1 MADDI
6 EQATLAPLDA
16 LIAILPQIQKAKER
30 DRLGDALRKA
40 TGAAE
45 RYAWIPERLK
55 DLSIVLDAIG
65 AKEAAGAK
73 KESLRL
79 ELRAALDAVIRLGRL
94 LGGELSIEDLVRVNQ
109 DSMRALPFHIE
120 NIEQKVESL
129 WRASIEQAFG
139 GQAAL
144 GQVLSIIPGIELLG
158 RDLTILSARI
168 GFLTDAKRPARDRVH
183 ERNELVIKVSAMAD
197 RLLEAGVAPSIAAF
211 LVAVAANP
219 VQLSEITDEILA
231 WIREH
236 KALSLFLVS
245 TRRT

>member
-40 TGAAE
+40 TSAAE

-55 DLSIVLDAIG
+55 DLSTLLDATSV
-65 AKEAAGAK
+65 KEAAGAN
-73 KESLRL
+73 KEDLRL
-79 ELRAALDAVIRLGRL
+79 ELGVALDAVIRLGRIL
-94 LGGELSIEDLVRVNQ
+94 AGELSIEDLVRVNQ

-120 NIEQKVESL
+120 KIEQKVETL
-129 WRASIEQAFG
+129 WRESIEQAFG

-144 GQVLSIIPGIELLG
+144 GQVLSTIPGIELLG
-158 RDLTILSARI
+158 RDVTNLSARVA
-168 GFLTDAKRPARDRVH
+168 FLIDAKRPARDRVN
-183 ERNELVIKVSAMAD
+183 ERNELVIKVSAMAN

-211 LVAVAANP
+211 LVAVATNP
-219 VQLSEITDEILA
+219 VQLSEVTDEILA
-231 WIREH
+231 WIRQHE
-236 KALSLFLVS
+236 ALTLFLVS